1 VTIVGKAL
9 PMGDNVNTDVL
20 HPSRFFSLDD
30 RTVRA
35 GFLQAAAGYEQVGGS
50 DLAGRV
56 IVAGDNFG
64 CGSSR
69 ETGAR
74 AFLLAGVQAV
84 VARSLARIFSRNVR
98 NLGLPA
104 VECPDLPAIAPDAE
118 VELDLVNGRLRV
130 ASAALDLAISPLDPF
145 WAKVL
150 EAGGLLP
157 MLGLGQAAGPPPPA
171 GSLPL
176 YRGRP

>member
-1 VTIVGKAL
+1 MRIQGKAL
-9 PMGDNVNTDVL
+9 IMGDNVNTDVL

-30 RTVRA
+30 RTVRS

-74 AFLLAGVQAV
+74 AFLLAGVRAV

-104 VECPDLPAIAPDAE
+104 VECPSLPALAPDVE
-118 VELDLVNGRLRV
+118 LELDLAQGRLYV
-130 ASAALDLAISPLDPF
+130 PSAGLDLPLTPLDPF
-145 WAKVL
+145 WIAVL

-157 MLGLGQAAGPPPPA
+157 LLGLGEPVAATTRRA
-171 GSLPL
+171 SLPV
-176 YRGRP
+176 YQGPR

>member
-1 VTIVGKAL
+1 MRIEGKAL
-9 PMGDNVNTDVL
+9 IMGDNVNTDVL

-30 RTVRA
+30 RTVRS
-35 GFLQAAAGYEQVGGS
+35 GFLQAAAGYEQVGAS

-56 IVAGDNFG
+56 IVAGENFG

-74 AFLLAGVQAV
+74 AFLLAGVRAV

-98 NLGLPA
+98 NLGLAA
-104 VECPDLPAIAPDAE
+104 VECPSLPALPQDVE
-118 VELDLVNGRLRV
+118 V
-130 ASAALDLAISPLDPF
+130 ALDLAQGRLYVPARGLDLPLTPLDPF
-145 WAKVL
+145 WIAVL

-157 MLGLGQAAGPPPPA
+157 MLGLSEPASQATRGA
-171 GSLPL
+171 SLPL
-176 YRGRP
+176 YQGTP

>member
-1 VTIVGKAL
+1 MKIAGKAL
-9 PMGDNVNTDVL
+9 VMGDNINTDEL

-35 GFLQAAAGYEQVGGS
+35 GFLQAASGYEQVGGG

-74 AFLLAGVQAV
+74 VFVLAGIRAV

-104 VECPDLPAIAPDAE
+104 VECPQLPVLAPDAE
-118 VELDLVNGRLRV
+118 VD
-130 ASAALDLAISPLDPF
+130 LDLATGWFRVPAAGLERRLAPLDPF
-145 WAKVL
+145 WASVL
-150 EAGGLLP
+150 QAGGLLP
-157 MLGLGQAAGPPPPA
+157 FLGLGEPAGPPHHR
-171 GSLPL
+171 SLPVV
-176 YRGRP
+176 RGQP